1 MRKLLRLFS
10 NVELMVLVFFA
21 NVLFSSTVLLNMGCE
36 HHNELNH
43 YCKEC
48 NLADNIYYLSAR
60 FDYLVMSIIG
70 YNIVSRKYHI
80 IVLPACALAAMR
92 LINEILNIFNVVQ
105 INNVPLLTLEFFI
118 IVFIVWRTS
127 KVTYI

>member
-1 MRKLLRLFS
+1 MRKLLRLLS
-10 NVELMVLVFFA
+10 NGELMAL
-21 NVLFSSTVLLNMGCE
+21 VLFSNMLFTYVFLLSASDGE
-36 HHNELNH
+36 F
-43 YCKEC
+43 YD
-48 NLADNIYYLSAR
+48 NLYYLSER
-60 FDYLVMSIIG
+60 IDYLIISIIG

-92 LINEILNIFNVVQ
+92 LVNEILHITNLVQ

-127 KVTYI
+127 KITYI